1 MAQKMQE
8 TVKSF
13 VGKDEVYCF
22 MNTIKDKPAYWKIF
36 LNDVLTM
43 VKQHGPP
50 TFFITLSC
58 PNLLWNKLLL
68 IITEL
73 RRELLPEYSINE
85 IDFFERCRYSNLNPV
100 VLARYFSTFYKVVYS
115 PFGKIKYH
123 AIRVEF

>member
-1 MAQKMQE
+1 
-8 TVKSF
+8 
-13 VGKDEVYCF
+13 
-22 MNTIKDKPAYWKIF
+22 MNTIKDTPAYWKIF

-68 IITEL
+68 I

-85 IDFFERCRYSNLNPV
+85 TEFFERCRCGNLNPA
-100 VLARYFSTFYKVVYS
+100 VLARYFSTFYKVIVYS